1 LDYAPKRAEV
11 RFLFSKRYGEAI
23 ELYEKNKKLRRR
35 KEIKGKRVEILWI
48 LGVSYYMKG
57 NYEKA
62 IEYFDKVLAAC
73 EVLVRKKIVQEKGM
87 LDVFYAKAKALEK
100 LGREEEAKK
109 CFENA
114 RGVEERA
121 KENITVERI
130 IRLLNEE

>member
-23 ELYEKNKKLRRR
+23 EFCDLMLELYEKNKKLRRR

-48 LGVSYYMKG
+48 LGVSYYMEG

-62 IEYFDKVLAAC
+62 IEYFDKGLAAC
-73 EVLVRKKIVQEKGM
+73 EFLVRKKMVH
-87 LDVFYAKAKALEK
+87 FYVKAKALEK

-114 RGVEERA
+114 KGVEELA
-121 KENITVERI
+121 KENITVKRT